1 MFSVL
6 RDVYQG
12 LIETIAFMEEEWSDN
27 PRDDHY
33 YHQITGVRKAINIVK
48 EIESKELVELD
59 KWAQLQMR
67 RDIALSKKSPKG
79 ETLSD

>member
-6 RDVYQG
+6 RDVHKG
-12 LIETIAFMEEEWSDN
+12 LRDTITLMEEKWSDN

-33 YHQITGVRKAINIVK
+33 YHQITGVRKSNNIVK

-67 RDIALSKKSPKG
+67 RDIALSKKSPEGK
-79 ETLSD
+79 TLSD